1 MSNIQIV
8 RLISG
13 EELLCDLSYKN
24 GEYEIKNPVRI
35 VMNVN
40 KTNPSQVS
48 FGFVDWLPY
57 ADVKY
62 GTMIKKEH
70 IVFVAKPADEFI
82 SQYSQLFGGIVT
94 PPKPKLLVPN

>member
-1 MSNIQIV
+1 MANIQVV

-13 EELLCDLSYKN
+13 EELLCDLTYKN

-57 ADVKY
+57 ADLKD
-62 GTMIKKEH
+62 GITINKDH
-70 IVFVAKPADEFI
+70 IVFVTRPASEFVA
-82 SQYSQLFGGIVT
+82 QYTQLFGGIVA
-94 PPKPKLLVPN
+94 PPKPKLFVPN